1 MIPAVSSTSAASTS
15 TAASRQ
21 NSEDSIRSAETEGTP
36 SSVQVDRESA
46 VVTISQEAALQASKP
61 TDSAAV
67 SDNSKAAAG
76 AAADASAASASKST
90 TTSADKPASNAD
102 AIAAAAASQT
112 QSSATTAKPDWV
124 YLAADGNKDGKV
136 TVFEQQ
142 AYDFRHYPSS
152 LEKAKA
158 YNKSLEEPKVDA
170 KVSA

>member
-21 NSEDSIRSAETEGTP
+21 NSEDSIRSIETEGTT
-36 SSVQVDRESA
+36 SSAQVDRESA
-46 VVTISQEAALQASKP
+46 VVTISQEAALQAAKP
-61 TDSAAV
+61 TDSNAG
-67 SDNSKAAAG
+67 SENTKAAG
-76 AAADASAASASKST
+76 AAASSSAAAAGKST
-90 TTSADKPASNAD
+90 TASADKPASNAD
-102 AIAAAAASQT
+102 AIAAAAAGQT
-112 QSSATTAKPDWV
+112 QSSSTATKPDWV